1 MDATTSGTAVST
13 PVPSSTSNSRQAG
26 VRFSGQAGEYFGIW
40 IVNILLSILTLGI
53 YSAWATVR
61 TKQYFHGHTSIENHS
76 FRYLATPM
84 QILKGRLLAAL
95 IFISYFAISSFFPL
109 VGIVLLFILFLISPW
124 LLILSLRFNLRMTSY
139 RQIRFAFHGR
149 YGEAFVIF
157 ALLPLASVL
166 TLFIALPWVFKKMD
180 QFIYGN
186 ISYGDKPIEFKAGA
200 GKYYIAS
207 LACMGIITLLMFLF
221 GAGIFASFFLL
232 DGARDL
238 APFIPFIVI
247 PLYFLI
253 FSLASAI
260 YGGIIRNHIY
270 NNSEIQ
276 GISTFRSS
284 IRVLPYA
291 GLIMSNLLLM
301 LITLGLAYPWTRIR
315 KSRFLANATELQ
327 IQPAADALIDTVE
340 QKSSVTGDEAAGFF
354 DADISLA

>member
-1 MDATTSGTAVST
+1 MDATSSSKAVST
-13 PVPSSTSNSRQAG
+13 PHSTTSNSRQA
-26 VRFSGQAGEYFGIW
+26 RISFSGRSGEYFGIW

-95 IFISYFAISSFFPL
+95 IFIGYFAISSFFPL
-109 VGIVLLFILFLISPW
+109 AGIVLLFILFLISPW
-124 LLILSLRFNLRMTSY
+124 LLVLSLRFNLRMTSY

-149 YGEAFVIF
+149 YGEAFLIF
-157 ALLPLASVL
+157 AVLPLASAL

-180 QFIYGN
+180 EFIYGN
-186 ISYGDKPIEFKAGA
+186 ISYGDKPVEFRAGA

-207 LACMGIITLLMFLF
+207 LACIGVITLLMLLF

-232 DGARDL
+232 DSAQNL
-238 APFIPFIVI
+238 APFIPFIVL

-270 NNSEIQ
+270 NNSEIE
-276 GISTFRSS
+276 GVSTFRSS
-284 IRVLPYA
+284 IRVIPYA
-291 GLIMSNLLLM
+291 RLIMSNLLLI

-315 KSRFLANATELQ
+315 KSRFLASATELQ

-340 QKSSVTGDEAAGFF
+340 QKSSVTGEEAAGFF